1 LCIKCDKTFA
11 RYSSKGILPNEMP
24 ADLHVHTFF
33 SDGTSSPE
41 AVVKLA
47 AAKKISAL
55 AITDHDTVD
64 GYAQAR
70 EAGKVYGV
78 EVIPGIELTAEYKG
92 NEVHILGYLF
102 DPAHRR
108 LVRELKEFKENRR
121 ARVLRMVKN
130 LNSIGVDITAGE
142 VFAVSG
148 EGSVGRMHIARALQ
162 KNGSVSSVGEAFE
175 KYIGD
180 DSPAYVCGFRLSP
193 EAAVKLIR
201 DAGGVPVLAHP
212 YSLRAGDALIRELA
226 SAGLMGLEV
235 YYPEHTA
242 QMRGKYISMAEELG
256 LLATGG
262 SDYHGKAKPDVNL
275 GKSTVPDEL
284 LEALKKA
291 VKK

>member
-1 LCIKCDKTFA
+1 
-11 RYSSKGILPNEMP
+11 MP

-41 AVVKLA
+41 EVVKLA
-47 AAKKISAL
+47 AAKNISAL

-64 GYAQAR
+64 GYEPAR
-70 EAGKVYGV
+70 EAGSALGV
-78 EVIPGIELTAEYKG
+78 EVITGIELTAGYEG

-102 DPAHRR
+102 DPAHRK
-108 LVRELKEFKENRR
+108 LLKELKRSKENRR
-121 ARVLRMVKN
+121 VRVLRMVSN
-130 LNSIGVDITAGE
+130 LNAIGVDITAEE
-142 VFAVSG
+142 VFAFSG
-148 EGSVGRMHIARALQ
+148 EGAVGRMHIARALQ
-162 KNGSVSSVGEAFE
+162 KNGAVSSVGEAFE

-180 DSPAYVCGFRLSP
+180 DSQAYVCGFRLSP
-193 EAAVKLIR
+193 EEAVKLILGT
-201 DAGGVPVLAHP
+201 GGVPVLTHP
-212 YSLRAGDALIRELA
+212 YSLRAGDSLIRELA
-226 SAGLMGLEV
+226 AAGLMGLEV

-242 QMRGKYISMAEELG
+242 QMRGKYVSIAKELG

-262 SDYHGKAKPDVNL
+262 SDYHGKAKPYVNL